1 MTQIQVTGDLPAKF
15 LGQGSANRVSGN
27 RVSGGQRA
35 ARQAWALAV
44 LLAVSGCQSVLTPDA
59 WDHGGVSYASA
70 RRGDYGNRLKP
81 MDLTLSPGVT
91 YGGCLVVESVKQDH
105 ADFGLGLVC

>member
-1 MTQIQVTGDLPAKF
+1 MTHDRLAGDLPA
-15 LGQGSANRVSGN
+15 GSSEQA
-27 RVSGGQRA
+27 SGGRA
-35 ARQAWALAV
+35 SGGWRAVRLVWGLGV
-44 LLAVSGCQSVLTPDA
+44 LLAVSGCQSVLAPDA
-59 WDHGGVSYASA
+59 WDHGGISYASA

-91 YGGCLVVESVKQDH
+91 YGGCLVVESVKQDN

>member
-1 MTQIQVTGDLPAKF
+1 MTQDRFAGDLPAGS
-15 LGQGSANRVSGN
+15 LGRAAGVRISSGW
-27 RVSGGQRA
+27 RA
-35 ARQAWALAV
+35 ARLAWGLGV
-44 LLAVSGCQSVLTPDA
+44 LLAVSGCQSVLAPDP

-81 MDLTLSPGVT
+81 MDLMLSPGVT

>member
-1 MTQIQVTGDLPAKF
+1 MTQIRFTVDVPAGF
-15 LGQGSANRVSGN
+15 FG
-27 RVSGGQRA
+27 RVSGGLRA
-35 ARQAWALAV
+35 VRLVYGLAV
-44 LLAVSGCQSVLTPDA
+44 LLAVSGCQSVLSPDG

-70 RRGDYGNRLKP
+70 RRGDVGNRLKP
-81 MDLTLSPGVT
+81 MDLTLSPGVS